1 MEIIWRPIAI
11 EDLDH
16 IRRFIAGDDPD
27 AADFIHNT
35 ILNVVARLQ
44 HFPELGRPGRVEE
57 TREVVAHPYIIAY
70 SVLNEQLTI
79 LAILHGAQRWP
90 ERF

>member
-1 MEIIWRPIAI
+1 MEIIWGPIAL

-27 AADFIHNT
+27 AADFIHDT
-35 ILNVVARLQ
+35 IVNAVARL
-44 HFPELGRPGRVEE
+44 HRFPELGRPGRVED
-57 TREVVAHPYIIAY
+57 TRELVADPYIIAY
-70 SVLNEQLTI
+70 SVLNQQLTI